1 MNTKS
6 SLLSIAA
13 SCVIFIQGAYCAPV
27 QKTEIDKAVKSQIK
41 RIALIPIGE
50 PQNVQ
55 VIYIGGAAGLFGVLG
70 GLAQGSENAEQSKK
84 FVSLIKDIKPTLSET
99 LTIALTQ
106 ALKEDG
112 YEVSIAD
119 GQKPKYLADKK
130 ILDFSEVKV
139 DADVILCVG
148 YGAVA
153 YMCSSAKF
161 SARYQPWL
169 IIKVQIVDAKT
180 KNDVYSKFF
189 NYGRETRIRD
199 AVKLPA
205 DKKYNYKSADD
216 IMAHSTEA
224 FGGIVDGEKAVA
236 KEVGGDLKQ

>member
-1 MNTKS
+1 MNTRL

-13 SCVIFIQGAYCAPV
+13 VFSVFTQGAYCAPV
-27 QKTEIDKAVKSQIK
+27 QKMDIDKAVKSQIK

-55 VIYIGGAAGLFGVLG
+55 VIYIGGAAGAFGILG

-84 FVSLIKDIKPTLSET
+84 FVSVIKDIKPTLSET

-119 GQKPKYLADKK
+119 GQRPKYLADKK
-130 ILDFSEVKV
+130 TLDFTEIKV
-139 DADVILCVG
+139 DADTILCVG
-148 YGAVA
+148 YGAVG
-153 YMCSSAKF
+153 YMCSSASF
-161 SARYQPWL
+161 SARYQPWV
-169 IIKVQIVDAKT
+169 IIKIQMVDAKT
-180 KNDVYSKFF
+180 KKDIYSKLFS
-189 NYGRETRIRD
+189 YGHETRIRN

-205 DKKYNYKSADD
+205 DKKYNYKSSDD
-216 IMAHSTEA
+216 IMAHSIDA

-236 KEVGGDLKQ
+236 KEVGGDLRQ